1 MFPNLE
7 LSIGCLPHRMVCRR
21 KEFKGPVQWAQGI
34 GRKEV
39 NRTCMCTCVLSIW
52 QFLGLGNQ
60 PARWGNTRSFHSW
73 KLKDEVNLI
82 FSTNF
87 VIMAEYVEIAMSP
100 GLGFHTDASSP
111 SPSLKQ
117 FLCHSCTCAWK
128 KPMECPSPFKDFLS
142 RCWGCKKQKHTCRI
156 TMLVLTTLDLGYM

>member
-1 MFPNLE
+1 MPVPFQQCSMFPNLE

-21 KEFKGPVQWAQGI
+21 KEVKGPVQWAQGI
-34 GRKEV
+34 GRNEV
-39 NRTCMCTCVLSIW
+39 NRTCTCTCVLSIW

-87 VIMAEYVEIAMSP
+87 IIYNYGRVCGNSYVTQPWFSHRRFIALSFIKTISVP
-100 GLGFHTDASSP
+100 QLH
-111 SPSLKQ
+111 
-117 FLCHSCTCAWK
+117 LCMKETHGVSQ
-128 KPMECPSPFKDFLS
+128 S
-142 RCWGCKKQKHTCRI
+142 I
-156 TMLVLTTLDLGYM
+156 